1 MKEGCHFV
9 YVFLF
14 QIVEVG
20 QPTDGQKK
28 AEKIKASFQNPFQK
42 VRCRYYYQVPVSFYN
57 FWNIYQ
63 SKWCLLQ
70 LMNFFAVPSGE
81 KPLGDNRRPCCCWW
95 PTEWRTNAQGGY
107 PVLEVTPSKQTL
119 SLLNDLF
126 NLLEYGLQQVICP

>member
-1 MKEGCHFV
+1 MTWLSGVDKGGVNVSVTTAFLSETYMKEWCHFV

-57 FWNIYQ
+57 F
-63 SKWCLLQ
+63 
-70 LMNFFAVPSGE
+70 
-81 KPLGDNRRPCCCWW
+81 
-95 PTEWRTNAQGGY
+95 
-107 PVLEVTPSKQTL
+107 
-119 SLLNDLF
+119 
-126 NLLEYGLQQVICP
+126 